1 MPMQQ
6 NTAFIFDMD
15 GTMLNNMQFHLQAW
29 EKVVTAAGSDLRGER
44 LFPQLYGKNSEVLER
59 IFGKDAFS
67 PEEINRMAIE
77 KDALYREL
85 YKPSIE
91 LLPGLEDFLKEAS
104 RQGIKLAVATAAIKE
119 NIDFA
124 VDTLQ
129 IRSLF
134 SALVS
139 EREVKK
145 SKPDPETFLV
155 AARELG
161 MSTSDCIVF
170 EDVPKGVEAAQRAG
184 MKAVAVLTSHKKE
197 EFSDFPNV
205 LKTIDD
211 FTRLKVHE
219 LVLQD

>member
-1 MPMQQ
+1 MQQ

-29 EKVVTAAGSDLRGER
+29 EKVVTAAGSDLRGDR

-67 PEEINRMAIE
+67 PEEINRMALE

-85 YKPSIE
+85 YKPFIE
-91 LLPGLEDFLKEAS
+91 LLPGLEDFLKEAN
-104 RQGIKLAVATAAIKE
+104 RQGIKLAIATAAVQE

-124 VDTLQ
+124 VDALH

-134 SALVS
+134 SALIS

-161 MSTSDCIVF
+161 MPPSRCIVF
-170 EDVPKGVEAAQRAG
+170 EDVPKGVEAARRAG
-184 MKAVAVLTSHKKE
+184 MKAVVVLTSHNKE
-197 EFSDFPNV
+197 EFDDFGNV
-205 LKTIDD
+205 LKAVHD
-211 FTRLKVHE
+211 FTKLKVHE
-219 LVLQD
+219 LTK